1 MFVGKAFGILLA
13 LGLWTVD
20 VNAHGRISLS
30 SLLFR
35 KTNEDFVADGMKRN
49 HHHHHNFERQESES
63 VCSTCTTSTLSSWI
77 PYDQA
82 VFATSTVTAWTTQ
95 MVLVD
100 TFPATTVTTTLSSV
114 PAATGTSQKAKRQ
127 LGSGYAMTFTPYDE
141 STGNCL
147 QADAILA
154 QLQQIKS
161 LGFGH
166 IRLYGVDCGQLDTVA
181 DQAISLGF
189 TVTLGIYIDSTG
201 TQRGYSDLATL
212 IQWGKWSANIAYINI
227 GISLQAV

>member
-1 MFVGKAFGILLA
+1 MFSGKAFGILLA
-13 LGLWTVD
+13 LGLCAGD

-49 HHHHHNFERQESES
+49 HHHHHNFERQENES